1 MSYFV
6 KGLVQ
11 GEYAKKFSGM
21 TGFVVISTMGI
32 SGVENN
38 IMRGELK
45 QKGLRAVVVRNNLMR
60 RTLEEMG
67 LTGASDLF
75 QSGQCTVIFGGEDTG
90 TAAKEVVVWAKK
102 LKTIQLKGGYV
113 EGAVIKGEAGVKALS
128 TMPTRAEL
136 QGQIAQIALT
146 PGGNVAGAILG
157 AGSAIA
163 GCVKSLIEKLEKE
176 AA

>member
-1 MSYFV
+1 
-6 KGLVQ
+6 
-11 GEYAKKFSGM
+11 M

-38 IMRGELK
+38 VMRGELK

-60 RTLEEMG
+60 RMLEEMG

-75 QSGQCTVIFGGEDTG
+75 QSGQCTVVFGGEGTG
-90 TAAKEVVVWAKK
+90 TAAKEVVAWAKK
-102 LKTIQLKGGYV
+102 LKAIQLKGGYID
-113 EGAVIKGEAGVKALS
+113 GAVVKGEAGVKALS

-136 QGQIAQIALT
+136 QGQIARIALT
-146 PGGNVAGAILG
+146 PGSNAAGAILG

>member
-6 KGLVQ
+6 KDLVKS
-11 GEYAKKFSGM
+11 EYAKKFDGM
-21 TGFVVISTMGI
+21 TEFVVISTMGI
-32 SGVENN
+32 SGVNNN

-45 QKGLRAVVVRNNLMR
+45 SKGLRATVVRNNLMR

-67 LTGASDLF
+67 LTGSGELF
-75 QSGQCTVIFGGEDTG
+75 ESGQCTVVFGGEG
-90 TAAKEVVVWAKK
+90 AGIAAKEVVSWAKK
-102 LKTIQLKGGYV
+102 LKAIQLKGGYIDGTV
-113 EGAVIKGEAGVKALS
+113 VKGEAGVKSLA

-146 PGGNVAGAILG
+146 PGSNVAGAILG

-163 GCVKSLIEKLEKE
+163 GCIKSVIEKHEKG